1 VTAGLH
7 FVEVA
12 RAVRRQ
18 INQHARCAHSL
29 RVARFAERLAHDHGE
44 DPRPAR
50 LAGLLH
56 DLARLYSMPR
66 LLAECEARNMPIDA
80 FERANPIVL
89 HARLG
94 AELAREAFGIHDDVV
109 LSAIRKHTVADPQMS
124 RLDTIVYLA
133 DALEPGRDFP
143 ERADWAALA
152 RRDLDAALRCVLE
165 SSIDYQRA
173 KDADVAPQTFAAL
186 RALGALPEKR
196 PA

>member
-1 VTAGLH
+1 VTGGVH

-44 DPRPAR
+44 DPQPAR

-94 AELAREAFGIHDDVV
+94 AELAREDFGIHDDAV
-109 LSAIRKHTVADPQMS
+109 LSAIRKHTVADPAMS
-124 RLDTIVYLA
+124 PLDTIVYLA

-186 RALGALPEKR
+186 RALGKLPEKR